1 MKYPRHLKYKD
12 SGIEW
17 LGEVPEGWEIKRLKW
32 VCDAFPSN
40 VDKKSY
46 DDGQPVSLCNYTDV
60 YYNESI
66 TPALNFMAATATTE
80 QVIKFS
86 LKSGDTIITKDSET
100 ADDIAI
106 AAYVPEDMPGVVC
119 GYHLS
124 IVRPKGKV
132 CGAFIKNI
140 FDSSYAKN
148 KFAVLAN
155 GLTRVGLGQYALD
168 NVEFPFPPL
177 EEQQAIAAFLDT
189 ETARMDALIAEY
201 ETLIDLLKEKRQAL
215 ISQAVTKGLNPDV
228 PMKDSGV
235 EWLGEVPEGW
245 KPIPLHSM
253 SSDSNSL
260 FTDGDWIESKDLS
273 DTGIRYITTGNVGEG
288 FYKEQG
294 AGFISEETFVDLRCT
309 KVKPGD
315 ILISRLNIP
324 IGRSCIIPEF
334 FGYMVTSVDNVIFRP
349 DRDFSRQFITYMLS
363 SKAHLANMENLARGT
378 TMQRIS
384 RSTLGSVK
392 FCMPPPEEQHA
403 IVAFLDAE
411 TARMDTLV
419 QEAENGINLLRERR
433 MTLIS
438 DAVTGKIDVRDWK
451 ETM

>member
-1 MKYPRHLKYKD
+1 MPYPKYKD
-12 SGIEW
+12 SG
-17 LGEVPEGWEIKRLKW
+17 
-32 VCDAFPSN
+32 A
-40 VDKKSY
+40 
-46 DDGQPVSLCNYTDV
+46 
-60 YYNESI
+60 
-66 TPALNFMAATATTE
+66 
-80 QVIKFS
+80 
-86 LKSGDTIITKDSET
+86 
-100 ADDIAI
+100 
-106 AAYVPEDMPGVVC
+106 
-119 GYHLS
+119 
-124 IVRPKGKV
+124 
-132 CGAFIKNI
+132 
-140 FDSSYAKN
+140 
-148 KFAVLAN
+148 
-155 GLTRVGLGQYALD
+155 
-168 NVEFPFPPL
+168 
-177 EEQQAIAAFLDT
+177 
-189 ETARMDALIAEY
+189 
-201 ETLIDLLKEKRQAL
+201 
-215 ISQAVTKGLNPDV
+215 
-228 PMKDSGV
+228 

-260 FTDGDWIESKDLS
+260 FIDGDWIESKDLS

-315 ILISRLNIP
+315 ILISHLNIP

-384 RSTLGSVK
+384 RSTLGSAK

>member
-1 MKYPRHLKYKD
+1 MTYPRYPKHRD
-12 SGIEW
+12 SGVEW
-17 LGEVPEGWEIKRLKW
+17 LGDVPEGWGVKK
-32 VCDAFPSN
+32 VGFCCDFYTGWTPPTGDES
-40 VDKKSY
+40 SY
-46 DDGQPVSLCNYTDV
+46 DGDLPWANISDIGP
-60 YYNESI
+60 
-66 TPALNFMAATATTE
+66 
-80 QVIKFS
+80 KF
-86 LKSGDTIITKDSET
+86 LTET
-100 ADDIAI
+100 AKRISMSAVRKHKIRIAPNGSLLFSIKLSVGQVSIAAVPMYTNEAIAI
-106 AAYVPEDMPGVVC
+106 FQSSANILSRWAYYTVPICIPKNASENIYGAKMLNQ
-119 GYHLS
+119 YLIKS
-124 IVRPKGKV
+124 AKIV
-132 CGAFIKNI
+132 
-140 FDSSYAKN
+140 
-148 KFAVLAN
+148 L
-155 GLTRVGLGQYALD
+155 
-168 NVEFPFPPL
+168 PPI
-177 EEQQAIAAFLDT
+177 EEQHAIAAFLDA
-189 ETARMDALIAEY
+189 ETARIDALIAEY
-201 ETLIDLLKEKRQAL
+201 ETLIELLKEKRQAL

-260 FTDGDWIESKDLS
+260 FIDGDWIESKDLS

-315 ILISRLNIP
+315 ILISHLNIP

-384 RSTLGSVK
+384 RSTLGSAK

>member
-1 MKYPRHLKYKD
+1 MSLAHYQKYKESD
-12 SGIEW
+12 NEW
-17 LGEVPEGWEIKRLKW
+17 LGDVPAGWGLVPMKTVATCNDDVLSESTDELYSIEYVEIS
-32 VCDAFPSN
+32 DI
-40 VDKKSY
+40 DSY
-46 DDGQPVSLCNYTDV
+46 
-60 YYNESI
+60 
-66 TPALNFMAATATTE
+66 
-80 QVIKFS
+80 
-86 LKSGDTIITKDSET
+86 SGITKTSALQFGE
-100 ADDIAI
+100 APSRARRIIKHGDILVSTVRTYLRAI
-106 AAYVPEDMPGVVC
+106 AAVDNPPDNLIASTG
-119 GYHLS
+119 
-124 IVRPKGKV
+124 
-132 CGAFIKNI
+132 
-140 FDSSYAKN
+140 
-148 KFAVLAN
+148 FAVIRPRRIESGFLGYLFQAEY
-155 GLTRVGLGQYALD
+155 LVSKIISYSVGVSYPAINASELMRFGI
-168 NVEFPFPPL
+168 PFPPL
-177 EEQQAIAAFLDT
+177 EEQQAIAAFLDA
-189 ETARMDALIAEY
+189 ETARIDALIAEY
-201 ETLIDLLKEKRQAL
+201 ETLIELLKEKRQAL

-260 FTDGDWIESKDLS
+260 FIDGDWIESKDLS

-315 ILISRLNIP
+315 ILISHLNIP

-384 RSTLGSVK
+384 RSTLGSAK

>member
-1 MKYPRHLKYKD
+1 MTYPRYPKHRD
-12 SGIEW
+12 SSVEW
-17 LGEVPEGWEIKRLKW
+17 LGDVPEGWGVKK
-32 VCDAFPSN
+32 VGFCCDFYRGWTPPTGDES
-40 VDKKSY
+40 SY
-46 DDGQPVSLCNYTDV
+46 DGDLPWANISD
-60 YYNESI
+60 I
-66 TPALNFMAATATTE
+66 RP
-80 QVIKFS
+80 KF
-86 LKSGDTIITKDSET
+86 LTET
-100 ADDIAI
+100 AKRISMSAVRKHKIRIAPNGSLLFSIKLSVGQVSIAAVPMYTNEAIAI
-106 AAYVPEDMPGVVC
+106 FQSSANILSRWAYYTVPICIPKNASENIYGAKMLNQ
-119 GYHLS
+119 YLIKS
-124 IVRPKGKV
+124 AKIV
-132 CGAFIKNI
+132 
-140 FDSSYAKN
+140 
-148 KFAVLAN
+148 L
-155 GLTRVGLGQYALD
+155 
-168 NVEFPFPPL
+168 PPI
-177 EEQQAIAAFLDT
+177 EEQHAIAAFLDA
-189 ETARMDALIAEY
+189 ETARIDALIAEY
-201 ETLIDLLKEKRQAL
+201 ETLIELLKEKRQAL

-260 FTDGDWIESKDLS
+260 FIDGDWIESKDLS

-315 ILISRLNIP
+315 ILISHLNIP

-384 RSTLGSVK
+384 RSTLGSAK